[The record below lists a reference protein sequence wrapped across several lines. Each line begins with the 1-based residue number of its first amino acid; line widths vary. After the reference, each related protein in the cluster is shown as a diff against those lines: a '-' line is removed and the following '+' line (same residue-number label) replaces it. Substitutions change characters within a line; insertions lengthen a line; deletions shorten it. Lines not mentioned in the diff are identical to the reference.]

1 MALLVGKLR
10 FPVFRAARPRT
21 CFSPRTD
28 WHGHCTDAC
37 MAAVDYLLGARKSLD
52 ALAEL
57 LADAAE
63 EEKPVSEIAAEA
75 LVLLN
80 DVRDVLSTLGDEEG
94 TE

>member
-21 CFSPRTD
+21 RFSPRTD

-63 EEKPVSEIAAEA
+63 EKPVSEIADEA

-80 DVRDVLSTLGDEEG
+80 DVRDVLSTLCDEEG